1 MKAWNIRISAVI
13 LLLFPGIRLKAQLL
27 ETLKPD
33 YVVLQHAG
41 SIGYM
46 SIGGGYELFKN
57 DRGSLE
63 FDYGYVPKNRGGT
76 LHIATTK
83 FAYRPFRIKIKDK
96 VSIFPLNPGVFFSY
110 HFGKQFGL
118 GFDRDQYG
126 KSYYGWS
133 TALRGHISVSN
144 EIKLHTGNKNSVSI
158 YSEFN
163 TNDLSLVSMF
173 YKNNSQWLSPEDIVK
188 LGVGVKVGF

>member
-1 MKAWNIRISAVI
+1 MKASNIRLGLAI
-13 LLLFPGIRLKAQLL
+13 LLLCTGFDLKGQILN
-27 ETLKPD
+27 TLKPD
-33 YVVLQHAG
+33 YVVTQHAG

-46 SIGGGYELFKN
+46 SIGAGYELFKN

-63 FDYGYVPKNRGGT
+63 FDYGYVPENRGGT

-83 FAYRPFRIKIKDK
+83 FAYRPFQIKIKDR
-96 VSIFPLNPGVFFSY
+96 VRIFPANPGAFVSY

-144 EIKLHTGNKNSVSI
+144 EIKLHTGNKNSVTI

-163 TNDLSLVSMF
+163 ASDLSLVSMF

-188 LGVGVKVGF
+188 LGIGVKVGF